1 MLRRWA
7 PPRTDDK
14 LARMQPHQRLPLT
27 ALKTFES
34 AARLLSFKA
43 AAQELCV
50 TPQSVSGQIR
60 QLEAEW
66 GCQLFTRMTRQI
78 VLTDAGRSLARVVNR
93 ALNDIRKEVDTFIL
107 QNRKTVT
114 LAVGPI
120 FGSRWLL
127 PRMGKFQQLH
137 PHIDLVLH
145 HSPRIT
151 SAEQMETMVMI
162 DWGDGDW
169 LGLHASR
176 LFEVTFMPTLS
187 PALLERLG
195 GLKQPA
201 DLARYPIIHKWDREE
216 WTSWLRL
223 VGLDDLKFAQE
234 VTMRDS
240 NIVLQAAL
248 DGHSVFM
255 GIFPLVR
262 GEVEAG
268 RLVCP
273 FDTAYHPS
281 RAYHLLTRPGARDT
295 PEVRA
300 VCEWIESQALVTT

>member
-1 MLRRWA
+1 
-7 PPRTDDK
+7 
-14 LARMQPHQRLPLT
+14 MQPHQRLPLT
-27 ALKTFES
+27 ALRTFES

-43 AAQELCV
+43 AAEELCV

-60 QLEAEW
+60 QLESEW
-66 GCQLFTRMTRQI
+66 GCLLFTRKTRQI
-78 VLTDAGRSLARVVNR
+78 VLTDAGRSLAQVVNR
-93 ALNDIRKEVDTFIL
+93 ALNDIRKEMDTFAL

-120 FGSRWLL
+120 FGARWLL
-127 PRMGKFQQLH
+127 PRMDKFRLLH
-137 PHIDLVLH
+137 PHIDVVLH

-162 DWGDGDW
+162 DWGNGDW
-169 LGLHASR
+169 LGLHAMR

-187 PALLERLG
+187 PALLARLG
-195 GLKQPA
+195 GLKEPS
-201 DLARYPIIHKWDREE
+201 DLARYPVVHKWDREE
-216 WTSWLRL
+216 WASWLSL
-223 VGLDDLKFAQE
+223 VGLGALRFAQE

-248 DGHSVFM
+248 DGHSVIM
-255 GIFPLVR
+255 GIFPLIR
-262 GEVEAG
+262 SEVDSG

-273 FDTAYHPS
+273 FDIEYHPT
-281 RAYHLLTRPGARDT
+281 RAYYLLTRPGARNT

-300 VCEWIESQALVTT
+300 VCEWIESEAGLTS

>member
-1 MLRRWA
+1 
-7 PPRTDDK
+7 
-14 LARMQPHQRLPLT
+14 MQPYQKLPLT

-43 AAQELCV
+43 AAEELCV

-60 QLEAEW
+60 RLEAEW
-66 GCQLFTRMTRQI
+66 GCLLFTRKTRQI
-78 VLTDAGRSLARVVNR
+78 VLTDAGRSLARVVQR
-93 ALNDIRKEVDTFIL
+93 ALKDIRKEVDVFIL
-107 QNRKTVT
+107 QKRRTVT

-120 FGSRWLL
+120 FGARWLL
-127 PRMGKFQQLH
+127 PRMGHFQQTH

-162 DWGDGDW
+162 DWGNGDW
-169 LGLHASR
+169 VGLDATR
-176 LFEVTFMPTLS
+176 LFEVTFKPTLS
-187 PALLERLG
+187 PALLQRLG
-195 GLKQPA
+195 GLAKPS

-216 WTSWLRL
+216 WTSWLSL
-223 VGLDDLKFAQE
+223 FGLGDLRFAQE

-240 NIVLQAAL
+240 NIVLQAGL

-255 GIFPLVR
+255 GIFPLICS
-262 GEVEAG
+262 EVEAG

-273 FDTAYHPS
+273 FETAYHPS
-281 RAYHLLTRPGARDT
+281 RAYHLLTRPGAREL
-295 PEVRA
+295 PEIHA
-300 VCEWIESQALVTT
+300 VCEWIEAQARLTS

>member
-1 MLRRWA
+1 
-7 PPRTDDK
+7 
-14 LARMQPHQRLPLT
+14 MQPHQRLPLN
-27 ALKTFES
+27 ALRTFES

-50 TPQSVSGQIR
+50 TPQSVSSQIR

-66 GCQLFTRMTRQI
+66 GVLLFTRRPRQI
-78 VLTDAGRSLARVVNR
+78 SLTDAGRSLAQVVNR
-93 ALNDIRKEVDTFIL
+93 TFNELRREMDTFAL

-120 FGSRWLL
+120 FGARWLL
-127 PRMGKFQQLH
+127 PRMDSFSRLY

-162 DWGDGDW
+162 DWGNGDW
-169 LGLHASR
+169 LGLNAKR
-176 LFEVTFMPTLS
+176 LFEVTFTPTLS
-187 PALLERLG
+187 PALLTKFG
-195 GLKQPA
+195 GLKDPS
-201 DLARYPIIHKWDREE
+201 DLVRYPVIHKWDREE
-216 WTSWLRL
+216 WASWLDL
-223 VGLDDLKFAQE
+223 VGLGALRFAHE

-248 DGHSVFM
+248 DGHSVIM
-255 GIFPLVR
+255 GIFPLIR
-262 GEVEAG
+262 SEIDAG

-273 FDTAYHPS
+273 FDIAYHPT
-281 RAYHLLTRPGARDT
+281 RAYYLLTRPGARGIA
-295 PEVRA
+295 EVRA
-300 VCEWIESQALVTT
+300 VCDWIEAEASLMP